1 MPHSVIL
8 PLASLIQNYLL
19 WNKRLN
25 YNFYLSD
32 PMRNFQETAAMYKRL
47 LFVLLCLFLNLTLLQ
62 AQQKYTLSGTIL
74 EASSNETLIGVTIAF
89 PSLQTGV
96 TTNEYGFY
104 SITLPKGNYEITISY
119 LGYNDIQQTINLNRD
134 IKKDFNL
141 AEKAEQLEEVVVT
154 DDAKQLD
161 IRKPQM
167 SVNTLAVQTIKQIPV
182 VLGEADV
189 IKSLLLL
196 PGVTSAGEA
205 SSGFN
210 VRGGAADQNLIL
222 LDEATIFNSS
232 HLFGFFSVF
241 NPDAI
246 KDVKLFKGGIPA
258 RYGGRVSSVLEIFQ
272 KEGNSKELKING
284 GIGAVASRLLVEGPI
299 TKDKTAFL
307 VGGRGSYAH
316 LFLPLFDVDNKA
328 YFFDLNT
335 KFNHKIND
343 RNSIFL
349 SGYFGRDLFSIN
361 DSFVNTYGNA
371 VGNFRWNHLFSDKL
385 FSNLSLIYSDY
396 FYGLELDFVGF
407 EWDSGIQNF
416 NLKYDLKH
424 YINDK
429 FQINYG
435 LNNIYYVFNPGK
447 IKPNSPDSGIV
458 EEQLTKKYANET
470 AGYVD
475 VEQKISEKLSV
486 NYGLRVSLFNRLGQ
500 DELFVYENDQPVVF
514 DPFQLVYR
522 EAVPIDTVNPG
533 RGQNLSTFTN
543 LEPRVSVAYAMNE
556 NNSIKASYTR
566 LAQYLHLLSNTSSPT
581 PLDVWTPS
589 GPFVEPQLLD
599 QYALGYFRNI
609 NNGEYSL
616 EIEGFYKDI
625 QNRIDYID
633 GADLIANDAIEQVIL
648 NGEARAYGLEVLF
661 RKNEGRF
668 QGWLAY
674 TLSRSEQRTP
684 GRTPTFDNG
693 RSNLETGINFG
704 EWYSTPYD
712 KTHDIALYGSFDLN
726 ERWNFNSNF
735 VYQTGQPTNFPVG
748 QFDFQGLVV
757 PFFGLRNQTRL
768 PDYHRLDLS
777 ATLKNKRKRN
787 GSFQSEWV
795 FSIYNVYNRKNAAS
809 INFRQNQDTGRNE
822 AIRTSIFGIIPAI
835 TYNFKF

>member
-1 MPHSVIL
+1 MP
-8 PLASLIQNYLL
+8 
-19 WNKRLN
+19 
-25 YNFYLSD
+25 NFLKA
-32 PMRNFQETAAMYKRL
+32 PVLVL
-47 LFVLLCLFLNLTLLQ
+47 LFF
-62 AQQKYTLSGTIL
+62 ASIAFSQQRYTLSGTVS
-74 EASSNETLIGVTIAF
+74 EAASNETMIGVTIAITE
-89 PSLQTGV
+89 LRTGT

-104 SITLPKGNYEITISY
+104 SLTLPKGNYELVITY
-119 LGYNDIQQTINLNRD
+119 LGYKDIKQSLNLNSD
-134 IKKDFNL
+134 KKINF
-141 AEKAEQLEEVVVT
+141 KMAEQAESLDEVIVT
-154 DDAKQLD
+154 EDIERVD

-167 SVNTLAVQTIKQIPV
+167 SVNALKVQTIKKIPV

-222 LDEATIFNSS
+222 LDEAIIFNSS

-246 KDVKLFKGGIPA
+246 KDIKLFKGGIPA

-272 KEGNSKELKING
+272 REGNSKETKVTG

-299 TKDKTAFL
+299 IKDRTAFL
-307 VGGRGSYAH
+307 AGGRASYAH
-316 LFLPLFDVDNKA
+316 LFLPLFDLDNKA
-328 YFFDLNT
+328 YFYDVNT
-335 KFNHKIND
+335 KISHKINEN
-343 RNSIFL
+343 NSIFL
-349 SGYFGRDLFSIN
+349 SGYFGRDLFSIS

-385 FSNLSLIYSDY
+385 FSNLSLVYSDY
-396 FYGLELDFVGF
+396 SYGLELDFVGF

-416 NLKYDLKH
+416 NFKYDLKH
-424 YINDK
+424 YLNDK
-429 FQINYG
+429 LQINYG

-447 IKPNSPDSGIV
+447 IKPNSEDSGIL
-458 EEQLTKKYANET
+458 EEQLTKKYANE
-470 AGYVD
+470 AAAYVD
-475 VEQKISEKLSV
+475 VEQKVTDNLSV
-486 NYGLRVSLFNRLGQ
+486 NYGLRFSMFNRLGQ
-500 DELFVYENDQPVVF
+500 DELFVYENNQPVLF
-514 DPFQLVYR
+514 DPFQLIYR
-522 EAVPIDTVNPG
+522 EATPIDTISPG
-533 RGQNLSTFTN
+533 RGTNLSTFTN
-543 LEPRVSVAYAMNE
+543 FEPRVSMAYTLNE
-556 NNSIKASYTR
+556 KNSVKASYTR

-589 GPFVEPQLLD
+589 GPFIEPQLLD

-609 NNGEYSL
+609 NDGEYSL
-616 EIEGFYKDI
+616 ELEGFYKDI

-633 GADLIANDAIEQVIL
+633 GADLIANNAIEQVIL
-648 NGEARAYGLEVLF
+648 NGEARAYGLEVLL

-684 GRTPTFDNG
+684 GRDPVVDNG

-704 EWYSTPYD
+704 EWYSTPFD
-712 KTHDIALYGSFDLN
+712 KTHDISLYGSYELN
-726 ERWNFNSNF
+726 DRWSFNSNF
-735 VYQTGQPTNFPVG
+735 IYQTGQPTNFPVG
-748 QFDFQGLVV
+748 QFEFEGLVV

-768 PDYHRLDLS
+768 PDYHRLDVA
-777 ATLKNKRKRN
+777 ATYTPKKNQNRA
-787 GSFQSEWV
+787 FQSEWI
-795 FSIYNVYNRKNAAS
+795 FSLYNVYNRMNAAS

-822 AIRTSIFGIIPAI
+822 AIRTSIFGIVPSV